1 MTSNNEYPATIE
13 TLIDLGKSALKN
25 WSLANGKGEAYEGYA
40 EEDFKA
46 DLQSVVND
54 DDQSLLDYLNENWE
68 GWNKD
73 MFIFED
79 ALAANFG
86 WTDKVPNE

>member
-1 MTSNNEYPATIE
+1 MNNNPATNK
-13 TLIDLGKSALKN
+13 TLIELGKVALDN
-25 WSLANGKGEAYEGYA
+25 WHLANGEGEAYEGCA
-40 EEDFKA
+40 EADFKD
-46 DLQSVVND
+46 DLQSVVNG
-54 DDQSLLDYLNENWE
+54 DDQSLLDYLNVNWE
-68 GWNKD
+68 GWNED